1 MEVIRHEKAALISVA
16 YFIGALTAFIWY
28 GVSQT
33 IDLPLNVA
41 EQAQTASVISAV
53 NIADP
58 APVSFTPIETTP
70 QREGIALYYKG
81 VLDVEAIGGTK
92 VLSFNAGLSG
102 FSTSSEFT
110 MQGNHVGDLAYTV
123 SPTEEYVFF
132 CEQKTIDSSTCSPFI
147 YDVLQDKI
155 YPLSTE
161 AGAFDVTNVSARV
174 ATWTKQGLSLGGA
187 VSVTSNTP
195 WLMATN

>member
-1 MEVIRHEKAALISVA
+1 MEVLRHEKAALISVA

-28 GVSQT
+28 GVSST

-53 NIADP
+53 NTEQP
-58 APVSFTPIETTP
+58 AEVPKVEAAPT
-70 QREGIALYYKG
+70 REGIALYYNG
-81 VLDVEAIGGTK
+81 VLDVDAIGGTK
-92 VLSFNAGLSG
+92 VLSFNPEVSG
-102 FSTSSEFT
+102 FGSSPEFAV
-110 MQGNHVGDLAYTV
+110 QGNHVGELAYTV

-161 AGAFDVTNVSARV
+161 AGAIDVTNSSAGV
-174 ATWTKQGLSLGGA
+174 AVWTEQGLSLGEA